1 MSIEEEVLER
11 FNKIVKGKEVT
22 KDKNIKDLGL
32 DSLDII
38 EMLTD
43 MEEKY
48 SIEFDNDEMTSLVTV
63 GDVITVIS
71 AKLKK

>member
-63 GDVITVIS
+63 GDVILLIF
-71 AKLKK
+71 AKIKK